1 MIMMH
6 NLSDLYHARV
16 GPSHTISP
24 ENIRYQSLM
33 EQCGE
38 LRELLKKQLTDED
51 LKILED
57 LYELQ
62 SQIVSIELEINYI
75 EGFRDGAGIMLDVMN
90 GTNHD
95 AS

>member
-1 MIMMH
+1 MH
-6 NLSDLYHARV
+6 KLSDLYQGRV

-24 ENIRYQSLM
+24 ENVRYHSLM

-38 LRELLKKQLTDED
+38 LREKLKSQLTDEN

-62 SQIVSIELEINYI
+62 SQIISIELEINYI
-75 EGFRDGAGIMLDVMN
+75 EGFRDGAGIMLDVMD
-90 GTNHD
+90 G
-95 AS
+95 ASNAAA

>member
-1 MIMMH
+1 MKEVQ
-6 NLSDLYHARV
+6 NV
-16 GPSHTISP
+16 
-24 ENIRYQSLM
+24 
-33 EQCGE
+33 
-38 LRELLKKQLTDED
+38 KKQLTDED